1 VTAKPRYTV
10 RPDGA
15 ATWHLGGIRVTLD
28 LDLAQALVAHPDV
41 KLCARRRAPAT
52 LRLDG
57 RKMQA
62 AHYIAGAQDGEA
74 VEAINGKAHDLRR
87 ANLRIVPK
95 ATIDGM

>member
-1 VTAKPRYTV
+1 MTDKPRYTV

-28 LDLAQALVAHPDV
+28 LDIAQALAAHPDV
-41 KLCARRRAPAT
+41 KLGARRRDPVT

-62 AHYIAGAQDGEA
+62 AQYIAEALDGES
-74 VEAINGKAHDLRR
+74 VEAINGKVHDLRR
-87 ANLRIVPK
+87 ANLRVVAK
-95 ATIDGM
+95 AAT